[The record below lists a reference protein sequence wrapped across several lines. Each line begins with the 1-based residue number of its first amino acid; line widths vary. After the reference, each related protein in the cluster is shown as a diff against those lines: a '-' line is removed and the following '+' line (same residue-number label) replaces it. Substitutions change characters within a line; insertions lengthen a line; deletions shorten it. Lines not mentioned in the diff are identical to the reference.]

1 MKLCIQI
8 NYLNLPIKRNK
19 MDFLPKEIND
29 YCTLYTQK
37 EDDVLYQLQRE
48 TNQKILRPRMLSGHL
63 QGQLL
68 TLFSKMIEPEHILE
82 IGTYTGYS
90 AICLARGLRP
100 KGKLHT
106 IDINEELEDFAYSFI
121 EKAGLKDCIEMH
133 IGDAIQIIPSL
144 SKTWGLVFIDAD
156 KENYINYYN
165 LVFNSVKKGGFII
178 FDNVLWSGKVTEEV
192 DSKDKETKTLV
203 ELAKL
208 IQEDDRV
215 ENVLL
220 PVRDGLFMVRKK

>member
-1 MKLCIQI
+1 
-8 NYLNLPIKRNK
+8 

-37 EDDVLYQLQRE
+37 EDDVLYRLHRE
-48 TNQKILRPRMLSGHL
+48 THQKILRPRMLSGHL

-68 TLFSKMIEPEHILE
+68 TFFSKMIQPEYILE

-90 AICLARGLRP
+90 AICLARGL
-100 KGKLHT
+100 KKGGKLYT
-106 IDINEELEDFAYSFI
+106 IDVNEELEDFALSFI
-121 EKAGLKDCIEMH
+121 EKAGLKECVEMH
-133 IGDAIQIIPSL
+133 VGDATKVVPSL
-144 SKTWGLVFIDAD
+144 KRKWDLVFIDAD

-165 LVFNSVKKGGFII
+165 LVFDSVKKGGFLI
-178 FDNVLWSGKVTEEV
+178 FDNVLWSGKVTQKV
-192 DSKDKETKTLV
+192 DLKDRETVTLV
-203 ELAKL
+203 DLAKL
-208 IQEDDRV
+208 LQEDERV

>member
-1 MKLCIQI
+1 
-8 NYLNLPIKRNK
+8 

-29 YCTLYTQK
+29 YCALYTQK
-37 EDDVLYQLQRE
+37 EDDVLYQLHRE

-68 TLFSKMIEPEHILE
+68 SFFSKMIQPDKILE

-90 AICLARGLRP
+90 AICLARGLK
-100 KGKLHT
+100 KGGELHT
-106 IDINEELEDFAYSFI
+106 IDINEELEDFACSFI
-121 EKAGLKDCIEMH
+121 QKAGLKDCVKMH
-133 IGDAIQIIPSL
+133 VGDALNIVPKLQ
-144 SKTWGLVFIDAD
+144 KKWDLVFIDAD

-165 LVFNSVKKGGFII
+165 LVFDSVRQGGVII
-178 FDNVLWSGKVTEEV
+178 FDNVLWSGKVIE
-192 DSKDKETKTLV
+192 DFNAKDKETRTLV
-203 ELAKL
+203 ALAKL
-208 IQEDDRV
+208 LEKDSRV

>member
-1 MKLCIQI
+1 
-8 NYLNLPIKRNK
+8 

-68 TLFSKMIEPEHILE
+68 TFFSKMIEPEYILE

-90 AICLARGLRP
+90 AICLARGL
-100 KGKLHT
+100 KAGGKLHT
-106 IDINEELEDFAYSFI
+106 IDINEELEDFACSFI
-121 EKAGLKDCIEMH
+121 EKAGLKEHIEIH
-133 IGDAIQIIPSL
+133 IGDAINIIPSL
-144 SKTWGLVFIDAD
+144 QKTWGLVFIDAD

-192 DSKDKETKTLV
+192 DAKDKETKTLV

-208 IQEDDRV
+208 LQDDERV